1 MPREADSGYRCIAL
15 EQDAEAPAAARRA
28 LRGWLPDLPA
38 KVQEAALI
46 TVTELV
52 VNAVRFGAPPIEVCV
67 SVAPDLLV
75 LVVSD
80 EGEGRPRRRVPAE
93 DGGIGLN
100 LVYLLA
106 DRVAIEDGRSR
117 IRCEFGTTAKQPE

>member
-1 MPREADSGYRCIAL
+1 MPPDSDSEYRCIAL
-15 EQDAEAPAAARRA
+15 EQDADAPAAARRA

-38 KVQEAALI
+38 RVQENALI

-67 SVAPDLLV
+67 SVAADELV
-75 LVVSD
+75 LVVGD
-80 EGEGRPRRRVPAE
+80 AGKGRPRRRVPAE

-100 LVYLLA
+100 LVYLVA
-106 DRVAIEDGRSR
+106 DRVEIEEGRSR
-117 IRCEFGTTAKQPE
+117 VRCQLGTTATSPE